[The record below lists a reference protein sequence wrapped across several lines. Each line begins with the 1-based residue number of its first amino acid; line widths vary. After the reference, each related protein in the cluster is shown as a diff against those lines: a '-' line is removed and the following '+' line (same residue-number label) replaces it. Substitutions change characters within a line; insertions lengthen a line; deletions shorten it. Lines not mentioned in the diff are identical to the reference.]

1 MSFKRIGIWQ
11 TAFLGDAVLTLP
23 LLQNLARAFPRAEM
37 TYFVRKGLGPLFEPT
52 PGLQVQ
58 EMDKYGRDSGP
69 LGLGRFLTSIRTQ
82 GFDLWISPH
91 ASFRSAVI
99 SALSGIPT
107 RIGYDSPG
115 FNRAAYTHTCS
126 RLFAQLEEIERV
138 LQLLS
143 PISVPVRET
152 WPGLYLH
159 PRAREKAG
167 EFWAKHTAG
176 PVLGV
181 HPGTTW
187 ATKKWPG
194 TYFAGV
200 IDMIHDNLGIQVM
213 LFAGPG
219 EEQAAREIKNLVR
232 RPDLLLDLSGRLDL
246 PGLAAFLHRLDC
258 YLCNDSGPMHLAWTQ
273 KTPVVALF
281 GPTTRSLGFF
291 PRGEHSTVLET
302 DLDCRPCGL
311 HGGRSCSRGHHRCML
326 DITPQRGFEELK
338 GKIHAG
344 K

>member
-126 RLFAQLEEIERV
+126 RLFAQLE
-138 LQLLS
+138 
-143 PISVPVRET
+143 
-152 WPGLYLH
+152 
-159 PRAREKAG
+159 
-167 EFWAKHTAG
+167 
-176 PVLGV
+176 
-181 HPGTTW
+181 
-187 ATKKWPG
+187 
-194 TYFAGV
+194 
-200 IDMIHDNLGIQVM
+200 
-213 LFAGPG
+213 
-219 EEQAAREIKNLVR
+219 
-232 RPDLLLDLSGRLDL
+232 
-246 PGLAAFLHRLDC
+246 
-258 YLCNDSGPMHLAWTQ
+258 
-273 KTPVVALF
+273 
-281 GPTTRSLGFF
+281 
-291 PRGEHSTVLET
+291 
-302 DLDCRPCGL
+302 
-311 HGGRSCSRGHHRCML
+311 
-326 DITPQRGFEELK
+326 
-338 GKIHAG
+338 
-344 K
+344 